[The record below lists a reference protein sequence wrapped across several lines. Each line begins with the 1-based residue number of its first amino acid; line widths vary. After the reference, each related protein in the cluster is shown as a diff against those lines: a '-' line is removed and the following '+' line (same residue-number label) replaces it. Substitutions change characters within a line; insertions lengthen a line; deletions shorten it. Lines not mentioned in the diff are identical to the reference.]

1 MIGDTSLMG
10 CTNGKRDQFKSSI
23 FLAMWAR
30 SFSGRRILMGIFR
43 TVLIASAF
51 ISQLYPGAAQTAPV
65 AAPAAQGSNA
75 AGSTFTPAAPS
86 DILRRSL
93 DEVQQ
98 TIGNLKLDKWKRGTV
113 RDEAGTN
120 VEAIQRDLQGTLPSL
135 LKEADAA
142 PGSLSK
148 VLPASRNLDALY
160 DVLLHVVEAARVVA
174 PGDQAGEL
182 QTTLSDLEKARVRL
196 GNQLLQTAALQE
208 KQMMDLRTTVQTQSV
223 ALKAAAT
230 PPPAPKC
237 PAPATPSKK
246 KKRPAATTTTKPAAG
261 TPANPPAKPQQ

>member
-23 FLAMWAR
+23 FLAMWVR

-196 GNQLLQTAALQE
+196 GNQLQQTAALQE
-208 KQMMDLRTTVQTQSV
+208 KQLMDLRATVQTQSV

-237 PAPATPSKK
+237 PVPATPSKK

-261 TPANPPAKPQQ
+261 TPANPPAKPQE

>member
-1 MIGDTSLMG
+1 
-10 CTNGKRDQFKSSI
+10 
-23 FLAMWAR
+23 
-30 SFSGRRILMGIFR
+30 MGISK

-51 ISQLYPGAAQTAPV
+51 ISQLYPCAAQTAPV
-65 AAPAAQGSNA
+65 AAPGANA
-75 AGSTFTPAAPS
+75 VSAFSPAAPS

-98 TIGNLKLDKWKRGTV
+98 TIGNLKLEKWKRGTV

-120 VEAIQRDLQGTLPSL
+120 VEAIQRDMKGTLPSL

-148 VLPASRNLDALY
+148 VLPASRNVDALY

-174 PGDQAGEL
+174 PGDQVAEL

-196 GNQLLQTAALQE
+196 GIQLQQTAAMQE
-208 KQMMDLRTTVQTQSV
+208 KQIVDLRATVQTQSA
-223 ALKAAAT
+223 ALKVAAT

-237 PAPATPSKK
+237 PAPATPARK
-246 KKRPAATTTTKPAAG
+246 KKRPAATTTKPAAG
-261 TPANPPAKPQQ
+261 TTANPPAKPQQ

>member
-23 FLAMWAR
+23 FLAMWVR

-113 RDEAGTN
+113 RDEAGIN

>member
-1 MIGDTSLMG
+1 
-10 CTNGKRDQFKSSI
+10 
-23 FLAMWAR
+23 
-30 SFSGRRILMGIFR
+30 MGISK

-51 ISQLYPGAAQTAPV
+51 ISQLYPCAAQTAPV
-65 AAPAAQGSNA
+65 AAPGANA
-75 AGSTFTPAAPS
+75 VSAFSPVAPS

-98 TIGNLKLDKWKRGTV
+98 TIGNLKLEKWKRGTV
-113 RDEAGTN
+113 RDEAGSN
-120 VEAIQRDLQGTLPSL
+120 VEAIQRDMQGTLPSL

-148 VLPASRNLDALY
+148 VLPASRNVDALY

-174 PGDQAGEL
+174 PGDQVGEL

-196 GNQLLQTAALQE
+196 GNQLQQTAALQE
-208 KQMMDLRTTVQTQSV
+208 KQMMDLRATVQTQSV